1 MKKPTK
7 AQRLAKSKFWQRAA
21 NNPLVPDLDNPRI
34 FDVER
39 LCGNKSV
46 RTWFDDSEFKDWF
59 LDQDSNKSLIA
70 SGCEL
75 AIEKLIYILELEG
88 PDQVG
93 PKMETT
99 SAAQVKAAENMLRL
113 GGFEP
118 PKSVAKERFMDAD
131 VENMDAAQL
140 ETYIANNTPKL
151 KPVKNDG

>member
-1 MKKPTK
+1 M
-7 AQRLAKSKFWQRAA
+7 
-21 NNPLVPDLDNPRI
+21 
-34 FDVER
+34 
-39 LCGNKSV
+39 
-46 RTWFDDSEFKDWF
+46 F

-88 PDQVG
+88 PDEVG

-118 PKSVAKERFMDAD
+118 PKTVAKERFMDKD
-131 VENMDAAQL
+131 VEDMSPAQI
-140 ETYIANNTPKL
+140 ETFIANSTQKL
-151 KPVKNDG
+151 KPVKNDA

>member
-7 AQRLAKSKFWQRAA
+7 SQRLAKSKFWQRAA
-21 NNPLVPDLDNPRI
+21 NNPLIPDLDNPRI

-39 LCGNKSV
+39 LSGTKSI
-46 RTWFDDSEFKDWF
+46 RTWFEDSEFKDWF

-88 PDQVG
+88 PDEVG

-118 PKSVAKERFMDAD
+118 PKTVAKERYMDKE
-131 VENMDAAQL
+131 VEDMTPAQL
-140 ETYIANNTPKL
+140 EAYIANSTQKL
-151 KPVKNDG
+151 RGVE

>member
-1 MKKPTK
+1 MEKPSK

-21 NNPLVPDLDNPRI
+21 NNPLIADLDNPKL
-34 FDVER
+34 FEVER
-39 LCGNKSV
+39 LSGTKSV
-46 RTWFDDSEFKDWF
+46 RGWFEDKEFKDWF

-88 PDQVG
+88 PLEVG

-118 PKSVAKERFMDAD
+118 PKTVSKERFMDKD
-131 VENMDAAQL
+131 VEEMTPAQL
-140 ETYIANNTPKL
+140 ETFIANNTQKL
-151 KPVKNDG
+151 KPVT